1 MYTSNHQ
8 QSNTKLLLLIFTII
22 EIFCL
27 KLNNI
32 NYNSWNSEYELIT
45 YTLLRVG

>member
-8 QSNTKLLLLIFTII
+8 QSNTKLLLLFFTII
-22 EIFCL
+22 DIFCL
-27 KLNNI
+27 KLNNV

-45 YTLLRVG
+45 HTLLRVG